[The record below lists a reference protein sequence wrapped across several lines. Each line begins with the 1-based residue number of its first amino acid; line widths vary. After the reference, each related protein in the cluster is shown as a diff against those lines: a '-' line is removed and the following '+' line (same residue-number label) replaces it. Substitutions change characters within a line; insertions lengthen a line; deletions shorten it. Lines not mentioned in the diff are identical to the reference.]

1 MLINDWFGILLQLKF
16 RLIYSCIGF
25 PGFSI
30 SPRKENHR
38 RSVRLVCRHTYAVT
52 FLITFHPINAES
64 FIYELYD
71 IRASSDPY
79 PFILLLP

>member
-25 PGFSI
+25 PGFSN
-30 SPRKENHR
+30 SPHPR
-38 RSVRLVCRHTYAVT
+38 RLVWHTYVIT
-52 FLITFHPINAES
+52 FLIIFHPINAES
-64 FIYELYD
+64 FIYEQYD
-71 IRASSDPY
+71 IRASPDPY